1 LQAELGSLFEEAIN
15 TFHHQV
21 IVETHSEHLMLRI
34 QGLIRKQ
41 ALMPDHVCIVYV
53 TRGEGGSSVQ
63 RLRLD
68 RDGDFR
74 DPWPRGFF
82 PERLAEL

>member
-1 LQAELGSLFEEAIN
+1 LGSLFEEAVN

-34 QGLIRKQ
+34 QKLLRTNPKQ
-41 ALMPDHVCIVYV
+41 LSPNSVCVLYV
-53 TRGEGGSSVQ
+53 SRGETGSSVQ
-63 RLRLD
+63 RLD
-68 RDGDFR
+68 MNKDGDFL

-82 PERLAEL
+82 PERLKELL